1 MTTQT
6 NKRRQ
11 ELIFTATGEVPTVPS
26 PSTLQW
32 GDAGF
37 AATDIM
43 KGEIAIN
50 SADNKVFTRTDA
62 GIVELATI
70 DAVNALIALVADS
83 IPQDTDDIIN
93 NSTASGTTLTD
104 AIDILNNTVETLSN
118 LLAHLSLQELTL
130 VDIGGST
137 TFQFNA
143 TPILVFWNGQMLK
156 KKAAVNGYK
165 ENSDNWIEITEPIET
180 GDSITA
186 FGYV

>member
-26 PSTLQW
+26 PSTLLW
-32 GDAGF
+32 GDIGF

-50 SADNKVFTRTDA
+50 TADNKVFTRTDT
-62 GIVELATI
+62 GIVELTTL
-70 DAVNALIALVADS
+70 DAVNALIALVVDN
-83 IPQDTDDIIN
+83 IPADTDDIAN
-93 NSTASGTTLTD
+93 NSTAPGTTLTD
-104 AIDILNNTVETLSN
+104 AIDILNNTVETLSS

-130 VDIGGST
+130 VDSDGHIE
-137 TFQFNA
+137 FQFNA

-156 KKAAVNGYK
+156 KGASVNGYTEK
-165 ENSDNWIEITEPIET
+165 PDNWIEITEPIET

>member
-50 SADNKVFTRTDA
+50 SADSKVFTRTDA

-93 NSTASGTTLTD
+93 NSTAPGTSLTE
-104 AIDILNNTVETLSN
+104 AIDALNNTVETISN
-118 LLAHLSLQELTL
+118 QLTHLVLQELEII
-130 VDIGGST
+130 DQIGKT
-137 TFQFNA
+137 QFQFNSL
-143 TPILVFWNGQMLK
+143 PILVFWNGQMLS
-156 KKAAVNGYK
+156 KKARVNGYVD
-165 ENSDNWIEITEPIET
+165 NPYNWITITESIEP
-180 GDSITA
+180 GDIVTA
-186 FGYV
+186 FGYI